1 MTGGVVVGLGFGA
14 GVALLLAWAWPAR
27 PSLAASVALL
37 RAGATPTIATS
48 ATGDAAAARWEARI
62 GGLALAACR
71 GLGLEFAGLRPDLA
85 VVERSL
91 EAQLARK
98 VLAALVGGV
107 VAPAAAGLL
116 VLAGLRVGWQAP
128 GWLAAGLALAGFW
141 LPDRRLRAAAAAW
154 RRAMRSALGM
164 LLNVVAVNLAG
175 GAEVEEALH
184 NAAEIGHGW
193 AFGLLRRTMEQAR
206 WSREKVWVAWGQLGE
221 RLDVAELRQLAQ
233 QLALAGDEGARMRQA
248 LVAMAQTIRRN
259 ELAAAEIRATEAGER
274 MVLPL
279 SLLSTGF
286 LLLLAVPALLQ
297 VAATFGLDR

>member
-1 MTGGVVVGLGFGA
+1 VLGLA
-14 GVALLLAWAWPAR
+14 
-27 PSLAASVALL
+27 
-37 RAGATPTIATS
+37 
-48 ATGDAAAARWEARI
+48 
-62 GGLALAACR
+62 GGL
-71 GLGLEFAGLRPDLA
+71 
-85 VVERSL
+85 
-91 EAQLARK
+91 
-98 VLAALVGGV
+98 

-116 VLAGLRVGWQAP
+116 VLAGLRIDWQVP
-128 GWLAAGLALAGFW
+128 GWLAAGLALVGFW
-141 LPDRRLRAAAAAW
+141 LPDRRLRTAATA
-154 RRAMRSALGM
+154 RRRGMRSALGM

-184 NAAEIGHGW
+184 NAAEIGRGW

-206 WSREKVWVAWGQLGE
+206 WSREKVWAAWARLGE
-221 RLDVAELRQLAQ
+221 QLDVAELRQLAQ

-259 ELAAAEIRATEAGER
+259 QLAAAEIRATEAGER

-297 VAATFGLDR
+297 IAATFGLSPRTR

>member
-1 MTGGVVVGLGFGA
+1 MSGGIVAGLGFGV
-14 GVALLLAWAWPAR
+14 GIALLLAWAWPAR

-37 RAGATPTIATS
+37 RAGTSPTTATPATS
-48 ATGDAAAARWEARI
+48 AADASGWQLRVGR
-62 GGLALAACR
+62 LAVAACR
-71 GLGLEFAGLRPDLA
+71 GLGLEFARLGPDLA

-91 EAQLARK
+91 EAHLARK
-98 VLAALVGGV
+98 VLEALVGAAAV
-107 VAPAAAGLL
+107 PAATGLL
-116 VLAGLRVGWQAP
+116 MVAGVRVGWQVPA
-128 GWLAAGLALAGFW
+128 WLAAGLALLGFW
-141 LPDRRLRAAAAAW
+141 LPDRRLHTAAAAR

-184 NAAEIGHGW
+184 NAAEVGRGW
-193 AFGLLRRTMEQAR
+193 AFSVLRQTMEQAR

-221 RLDVAELRQLAQ
+221 RLQVAELRQLAQ
-233 QLALAGDEGARMRQA
+233 HLALAGDEGARMRQA

-259 ELAAAEIRATEAGER
+259 ELAAAEIHATEAGER

-297 VAATFGLDR
+297 IAATFGLG